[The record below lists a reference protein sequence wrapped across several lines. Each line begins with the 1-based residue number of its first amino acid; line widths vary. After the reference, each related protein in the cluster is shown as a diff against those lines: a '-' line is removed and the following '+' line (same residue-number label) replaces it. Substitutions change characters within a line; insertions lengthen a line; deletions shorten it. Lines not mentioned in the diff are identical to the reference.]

1 MTANILA
8 SRGLSFSEESLK
20 FQLALFLFEF
30 FQKPQMDGLKGV
42 LPSKAIHGLLPSLH
56 PKHSLL
62 SEKDVMN
69 DVPKFHSKIPPNISI
84 KSRFQTLMSPE
95 PRRQQQR
102 GLSAEV
108 SWNNNFLQQL
118 DTERQRPLM
127 DKVMGGWWN
136 RDLHHAQIETISN
149 TYNSGGRSPH
159 HSPLAAA
166 YPHSPLSRVRY
177 SEEHITTHSAYTR
190 HNMLTVPIS
199 FPG

>member
-1 MTANILA
+1 VDHPKCLQVAIKTH
-8 SRGLSFSEESLK
+8 SF
-20 FQLALFLFEF
+20 
-30 FQKPQMDGLKGV
+30 MDG
-42 LPSKAIHGLLPSLH
+42 GLANGSLPSLP
-56 PKHSLL
+56 PKRSLL
-62 SEKDVMN
+62 SEKDLMN
-69 DVPKFHSKIPPNISI
+69 AVPVPKLHSKIPPNISR

-108 SWNNNFLQQL
+108 SWNNNLLQQL

-136 RDLHHAQIETISN
+136 RDLHAQIEEA
-149 TYNSGGRSPH
+149 TYVSSGQSLGSPH
-159 HSPLAAA
+159 HSPLAAS

-177 SEEHITTHSAYTR
+177 EEYITTHSAYTR
-190 HNMLTVPIS
+190 QNMLTVPIS